1 MEMVGKTLFRIA
13 LVAMMAAPAAGCV
26 AAVAGAGAAAGITL
40 TSQGAEG
47 VASESV
53 ASVATRARSVMASEG
68 ITLTST
74 ENEEGGSEMEYR
86 GRKGDMD
93 VHVKLEGRSGGGT
106 VVRASAR
113 TGTASWDKDYARTLV
128 QRITGG

>member
-1 MEMVGKTLFRIA
+1 
-13 LVAMMAAPAAGCV
+13 
-26 AAVAGAGAAAGITL
+26 
-40 TSQGAEG
+40 
-47 VASESV
+47 
-53 ASVATRARSVMASEG
+53 
-68 ITLTST
+68 
-74 ENEEGGSEMEYR
+74 
-86 GRKGDMD
+86 MD